1 MLRYKRLV
9 TLHAG
14 VMVEFESDIELTDEE
29 QAEYAEAVAA
39 DAASQ
44 KAAEGHHPYG
54 EVDDMGYYVNK
65 DASIVPVGIKVD
77 INTVNDEGDWS

>member
-29 QAEYAEAVAA
+29 QVEYAEAVAA

-54 EVDDMGYYVNK
+54 VADDLGYYVNK
-65 DASIVPVGIKVD
+65 EASIVPVGIEVS
-77 INTVNDEGDWS
+77 ITTVQDEGDWS